1 MGADPSRPV
10 RVLFVIPGEPRGC
23 SMICA
28 RRQAETLSTAGVEV
42 FSACLRSRTS
52 PLALWRDFLRFRKEM
67 RRIRP
72 DVVHAHFGTMTA
84 MFAAVAAAGRPL
96 VITYRGSDLNL
107 LPGCR
112 AALGHLL
119 SQLAALRAARI
130 ICVSRKLRAR
140 LWWRQSRAIV
150 IPTGVDPEIFYPES
164 RSMARRQL
172 GWTHTEPVV
181 LFNAGYDH
189 QIKRLDLAQAAL
201 AAARRTIP
209 ELRLEILD
217 GNVEPGLVPALMNA
231 ADCLLLTSDTE
242 GSPAV
247 LQEALACN
255 LPIVSVDVGDAAERV
270 DGVRHAR
277 IVARDAESLGKALKN
292 MVRQPLRS
300 DGRLK
305 LDEFSAPQIA
315 LQLRDM
321 YRGLC
326 YRSW

>member
-1 MGADPSRPV
+1 
-10 RVLFVIPGEPRGC
+10 
-23 SMICA
+23 
-28 RRQAETLSTAGVEV
+28 
-42 FSACLRSRTS
+42 
-52 PLALWRDFLRFRKEM
+52 
-67 RRIRP
+67 
-72 DVVHAHFGTMTA
+72 
-84 MFAAVAAAGRPL
+84 MFAAIAAAGRPL
-96 VITYRGSDLNL
+96 VITYRGSDLNQ

-112 AALGHLL
+112 AAVGRLL

-150 IPTGVDPEIFYPES
+150 IPTGVDPEVFYPEP
-164 RSMARRQL
+164 RSMARRRL
-172 GWTHTEPVV
+172 GWTHTERVV

-201 AAARRTIP
+201 AAARRRMP

-217 GNVEPGLVPALMNA
+217 GNIEPGLVPALMNA

-255 LPIVSVDVGDAAERV
+255 LPVVSVDAGDAAERV

-277 IVARDAESLGKALKN
+277 IVARDAESLGKALED

-305 LDEFSAPQIA
+305 LDEFSAQQIA
-315 LQLRDM
+315 VQLRDM
-321 YRGLC
+321 YRGLAF
-326 YRSW
+326 RR